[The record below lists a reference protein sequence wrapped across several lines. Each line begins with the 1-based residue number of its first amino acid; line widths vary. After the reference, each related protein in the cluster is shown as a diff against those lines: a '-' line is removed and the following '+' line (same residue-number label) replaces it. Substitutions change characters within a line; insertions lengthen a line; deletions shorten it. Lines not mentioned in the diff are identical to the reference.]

1 MADPP
6 RGPAAPTPPR
16 HGQPSGEQ
24 VDACPRS
31 ASLPSRRDILAL
43 GAGAFVVAML
53 PLVRRRDQL
62 VRRTVPVMGTL
73 GELAVLHHDRRYAHG
88 ALDAA
93 TAELARVER
102 MLTWFS
108 ETSDVGRVNR
118 DAARDAVVVSG
129 ETARVIEV
137 GLDWAVTS
145 DGAFDPSVGRI
156 VALWDVTHRREPP
169 PEREVKRLAGRGFYR
184 SVDLSP
190 ARGGVAVRL
199 SDPDARIDLG
209 GIAVGYGVDRAVQ
222 VLRDWGIRRGLVNV
236 GGDIYALGAS
246 EDGDPW
252 RIGVRSANDPARLV
266 GEVTLEDAAVT
277 TSGDYFQYFEYAG
290 RRYHHL
296 MDPRS
301 AAPVEARRHSVT
313 VRADD
318 CMTADAGATA
328 AFVLGD
334 RADVV
339 LRRRPANVEIVTV
352 A

>member
-1 MADPP
+1 MADFP
-6 RGPAAPTPPR
+6 RLPAA
-16 HGQPSGEQ
+16 HHDQPSG
-24 VDACPRS
+24 DAPVAACSGS
-31 ASLPSRRDILAL
+31 ASLPSRRDVLAL

-53 PLVRRRDQL
+53 PLARRRDQL

-73 GELAVLHHDRRYAHG
+73 GELVVLHRDRRYAHG

-102 MLTWFS
+102 MLTRFS
-108 ETSDVGRVNR
+108 DTSDVGRVNR
-118 DAARDAVVVSG
+118 DAARDAVVVSS
-129 ETARVIEV
+129 ETARVIQV

-145 DGAFDPSVGRI
+145 DGAFDPLVGRI

-190 ARGGVAVRL
+190 AGGGVAVRL
-199 SDPDARIDLG
+199 SDPEARVDLG

-222 VLRDWGIRRGLVNV
+222 VLRDWGVRRGLVNV
-236 GGDIYALGAS
+236 GGDIYAMGAS

-252 RIGVRSANDPARLV
+252 RIGVRSASDPTRLV
-266 GEVTLEDAAVT
+266 GEVALEDAAVT

-334 RADVV
+334 RAEGV
-339 LRRRPANVEIVTV
+339 LRRRPGNVEIIAAV
-352 A
+352 